1 MGPMGIL
8 VTVVLGLIFVIVI
21 YSLVPTIGSSV
32 KSAAPVGD
40 AVVVGTLG
48 KSGGWNYSVW
58 NISSNQAMTNA
69 SEVWAGFSGLPPLAI
84 MAIVCA
90 VVIGAFLLL
99 GRY

>member
-1 MGPMGIL
+1 MGPVGIF
-8 VTVVLGLIFVIVI
+8 VTVILGVIFVIAI
-21 YSLVPTIGSSV
+21 YSFVPTIGSSV
-32 KSAAPVGD
+32 TSAAPVGD
-40 AVVVGTLG
+40 PVVVGTLG
-48 KSGGWNYSVW
+48 KSGAWNYSVW
-58 NISSNQAMTNA
+58 NTSANQAMTNA